1 MESTIHIRNS
11 KIGANNPVYLIAELS
26 ANHNQDFSLAV
37 KLIHLAKEA
46 GANAIKI
53 QTYTPDTMTID
64 SNKKYFQIK
73 GTYWA
78 GKSLYQLY
86 KEAHTPWEWQ
96 PKLKHIAEKAG
107 LDFFSTAFDLSSVDF
122 LESIGISAYK
132 LASFEIID
140 MPLIKKIASTG
151 KPAIF
156 STGMASLSEID
167 EAVDTFFSANGK
179 ELALLKCTS
188 AYPSNPEEMNLL
200 TIPHMMQTFKLPVG
214 LSDHSLNP
222 AVPAVAVTMGAC
234 IIEKHFTLSR
244 SLPGPDSAFSLE
256 PHEFKQM
263 VESVRTAKQA
273 LGKICYDPSDRE
285 LESRRYRRSL
295 FAVKDIRRGEVLSDQ
310 NIRCIRPGFGLHP
323 RYKDQIVGTIAKFDI
338 PTGTPITW
346 NSLLRGV
353 L

>member
-26 ANHNQDFSLAV
+26 ANHNHDFSLAV
-37 KLIHLAKEA
+37 KLIQSAKEA

-73 GTYWA
+73 GTHWA

-140 MPLIKKIASTG
+140 IPLIKKIASTG

-156 STGMASLSEID
+156 STGMASLSEIE
-167 EAVDTFFSANGK
+167 EAVETFFSANGK

-188 AYPSNPEEMNLL
+188 SYPSEPEEMNLV

-214 LSDHSLNP
+214 LSDHSLSP
-222 AVPAVAVTMGAC
+222 AIPAVAVTMGAC

-263 VESVRTAKQA
+263 VESVQTIKQA
-273 LGKICYDPSDRE
+273 LGKISYGPSDRE

-323 RYKDQIVGTIAKFDI
+323 RYKDQIFGTIANFDI
-338 PTGTPITW
+338 PAGTPITW